1 MLTKDDVHNC
11 CLDAQNGQNGENA
24 QKTGVQNTNLDD
36 VLLGRR
42 VKIARKEKRITQEEL
57 AGLCNCTPTHICNIE
72 NGKIGIS
79 LELLFKISILLG
91 KSMDYF
97 VMDNPGVDPQV
108 KINAEIAPKLARCN
122 PQMLDIVD
130 TILDKLIHYQDSFR
144 HSAYESV

>member
-1 MLTKDDVHNC
+1 MQTMDEQKT
-11 CLDAQNGQNGENA
+11 AYA

-42 VKIARKEKRITQEEL
+42 VKIARKEKRLTQEEL
-57 AGLCNCTPTHICNIE
+57 ADLCDCTPTHICNIE

-108 KINAEIAPKLARCN
+108 KINAPVCMEIKSGCN
-122 PQMLDIVD
+122 
-130 TILDKLIHYQDSFR
+130 KR
-144 HSAYESV
+144 

>member
-1 MLTKDDVHNC
+1 MLTKDAQKNQNA
-11 CLDAQNGQNGENA
+11 DAQKIGA
-24 QKTGVQNTNLDD
+24 QNTNLDD

-42 VKIARKEKRITQEEL
+42 VKIARKEKRLTQEEL

-72 NGKIGIS
+72 NGKNGIS

-91 KSMDYF
+91 QSMDYF

-130 TILDKLIHYQDSFR
+130 SILDKLIHYQDSFCY
-144 HSAYESV
+144 SAYESV